1 MRLSGDGKQ
10 LYLRYNK
17 DSGEQ
22 FYVASFDLKTQKVKV
37 LYPEKV
43 MMIR

>member
-17 DSGEQ
+17 NSGEQ
-22 FYVASFDLKTQKVKV
+22 FYVAMFDVNTHKVNV
-37 LYPEKV
+37 LYPEKAR
-43 MMIR
+43 MTR